1 MKQKAGNA
9 LQKKIKKIHIIGG
22 AGSGKTYLA
31 RVLSDKLAIPA
42 ADLDNLFWNKS
53 YGTKKDLVIRDRE
66 LEAVLSKDAWIMEG
80 VYYGWL
86 DTSFEKADQIIV
98 LHTNMHLRQMRIIL
112 RFLKRK
118 LRILPTKK
126 ESLKDLMQLLKWNTK
141 YDTNNLA
148 KALRKIE
155 AYEEKVVHI
164 YNKREL
170 NQFLKKYQVKIN
182 NVSRK

>member
-1 MKQKAGNA
+1 
-9 LQKKIKKIHIIGG
+9 
-22 AGSGKTYLA
+22 
-31 RVLSDKLAIPA
+31 
-42 ADLDNLFWNKS
+42 
-53 YGTKKDLVIRDRE
+53 
-66 LEAVLSKDAWIMEG
+66 MEG